1 MLLWR
6 RLAATAS
13 LGTSICH
20 RCGPRKTKKGKDG
33 RKELDVHV
41 CEREKER
48 DRRVPLWHRGLR
60 IWHCHY
66 SSLVCCCGRGF
77 IPGWRTST
85 CHRHRQKKKKKKTQT
100 QNQVRQFLILYYH
113 KWCCNVHS
121 VHMSPGICMIISLEQ
136 ISRDKRAGS
145 YSMLL
150 GTAK

>member
-1 MLLWR
+1 MYNTEVLLW
-6 RLAATAS
+6 
-13 LGTSICH
+13 C
-20 RCGPRKTKKGKDG
+20 RK
-33 RKELDVHV
+33 LM
-41 CEREKER
+41 
-48 DRRVPLWHRGLR
+48 
-60 IWHCHY
+60 IQHCHY

-85 CHRHRQKKKKKKTQT
+85 CHRHRQKKKKKTQT

-150 GTAK
+150 GTAKQPSKMVTNLYSHQAHISSFPQYSCQYLLYQPYYSLTI